1 MVRSLMLHFGV
12 PLDTHPSHPTYF
24 VGEGRLVF
32 DHIDDIATTISSGQA
47 YACASRPAGRGAGAT
62 RMVAPGG
69 RRRPRRKDTPMKNL
83 SWIIVPLALLTLAP
97 ATVSA
102 GQAVEKTKDAVVK
115 DAKIVGTKTK
125 EGLSKTGEVMTDAWI
140 TTRIHERFV
149 GEDLLKG
156 SDISVDT
163 AQHVVTLKGT
173 VVGSK
178 GRARAARVAKDTEGV
193 HRVINHLTI
202 GPKR

>member
-1 MVRSLMLHFGV
+1 
-12 PLDTHPSHPTYF
+12 
-24 VGEGRLVF
+24 
-32 DHIDDIATTISSGQA
+32 
-47 YACASRPAGRGAGAT
+47 
-62 RMVAPGG
+62 
-69 RRRPRRKDTPMKNL
+69 MKNL

-115 DAKIVGTKTK
+115 DAKIVGNKTK

-173 VVGSK
+173 VVEALRSWGHDSAPARRGS
-178 GRARAARVAKDTEGV
+178 AARNRAIDDSAYVCN
-193 HRVINHLTI
+193 R
-202 GPKR
+202 GPDS